1 MLTQDRKCKYNVR
14 LRCFRA
20 TTVAVEKQKELY
32 IASVCVFVAFGTQC
46 AMRMCHIIYG
56 LSGPNT
62 LSHIIS
68 QMVRISKKKT
78 LLNIKLCFDFLY
90 NFCLK
95 HVSF

>member
-56 LSGPNT
+56 LSGPNI

-68 QMVRISKKKT
+68 QKVRISKKK
-78 LLNIKLCFDFLY
+78 NIIEHKIVF
-90 NFCLK
+90 
-95 HVSF
+95 